1 MSERRT
7 ASALAYLHPDFCF
20 IMDDDSMECA
30 GIRAGD
36 IVAFTACDHA
46 EDSQIVA
53 VQTDSAVLLLRQ
65 ICNGELLAD
74 APRTRREHV
83 IRFDELPGAK
93 IIGKAVEVRHILN
106 GQRKEPTMKR
116 NDLRAMGL
124 TPDQIDTIMTMN
136 GADINREK
144 AKAGQQ
150 TDKEVQRLRE
160 SCITLLELLDN
171 PEAVRGILLHA
182 SRLYCEQERRKP
194 QEGQQ

>member
-1 MSERRT
+1 MSNHQT
-7 ASALAYLHPDFCF
+7 ASALAYLNPDFCF
-20 IMDDDSMECA
+20 IMDDNSMECA

-46 EDSQIVA
+46 ENGQIVA

-74 APRTRREHV
+74 APRTRQEHV

-93 IIGKAVEVRHILN
+93 IIGRAVEVRHILN

-160 SCITLLELLDN
+160 SCITLLELLDD
-171 PEAVRGILLHA
+171 PKAVRGILLYA
-182 SRLYCEQERRKP
+182 SRLYSRQERRKS